1 MDEKWTY
8 VEGFPGYLVSDQG
21 RVAGPRGDNIAQRI
35 DRKGYR
41 SVSLWRGGK
50 SHRRAVQRLVAEAF
64 IGPRPDGCV
73 VRHRDGDNTHNEA
86 TNLRYGTPTENEA
99 DKREHGTTLLGER
112 HPAAKLNE
120 EQVRAI
126 RARCVLGT
134 HANGASAIARELGV
148 SHELVIKIARCQLWS
163 HVA

>member
-1 MDEKWTY
+1 VDEQWKY
-8 VEGFPGYLVSDQG
+8 AVGFPNYLVSDQG
-21 RVAGPRGDNIAQRI
+21 RVNGPRGDVTQCI

-41 SVSLWRGGK
+41 SVNLTADGK
-50 SHRRAVQRLVAEAF
+50 RVKRAVQRLVAEAF
-64 IGPRPDGCV
+64 IGPRPAGCV
-73 VRHRDGDNTHNEA
+73 VRHRDGDNSHNAA

-148 SHELVIKIARCQLWS
+148 SHELVIKIARRQLWS

>member
-1 MDEKWTY
+1 MDEQWKY
-8 VEGFPGYLVSDQG
+8 VEGFPNYLVSDLG
-21 RVAGPRGDNIAQRI
+21 RVNGPRGDLTQCV

-41 SVSLWRGGK
+41 SVSLTANGRRVK
-50 SHRRAVQRLVAEAF
+50 RAVQRLVAEAF

-73 VRHRDGDNTHNEA
+73 VRHRDGDNTHNAA
-86 TNLRYGTPTENEA
+86 TNLRYGTPAENEA

-126 RARCVLGT
+126 RARCVLGSIKD
-134 HANGASAIARELGV
+134 GASAIARELGV
-148 SHELVIKIARCQLWS
+148 SHELVIKISRRQLWTHLS
-163 HVA
+163 

>member
-1 MDEKWTY
+1 MDEQWKY
-8 VEGFPGYLVSDQG
+8 VEGFPNYLVSDQG
-21 RVAGPRGDNIAQRI
+21 RVNGPRGDLTQRV

-41 SVSLWRGGK
+41 SVSLWRDGK
-50 SHRRAVQRLVAEAF
+50 SHRRATQRLVAEAF
-64 IGPRPDGCV
+64 IGPRPAGCV
-73 VRHRDGDNTHNEA
+73 VRHRDGDNAHNAA

-120 EQVRAI
+120 AQVRAI
-126 RARCVLGT
+126 RARCVIGSFK
-134 HANGASAIARELGV
+134 NGASAIARELGV
-148 SHELVIKIARCQLWS
+148 SHELVLKITRRQLWS